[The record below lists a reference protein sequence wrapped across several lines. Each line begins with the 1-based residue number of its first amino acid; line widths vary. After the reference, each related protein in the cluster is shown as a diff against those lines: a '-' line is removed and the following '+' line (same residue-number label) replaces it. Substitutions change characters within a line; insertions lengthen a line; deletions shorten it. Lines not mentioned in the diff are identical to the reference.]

1 MIDMNQKGAKL
12 MVTNNSKQHRVK
24 DSNKEGRKQM
34 LQKFR
39 ERQDQS
45 GPESILRK
53 NLVEKVGIALDFKVQ
68 GLAKITL
75 WKNKT
80 KLN

>member
-1 MIDMNQKGAKL
+1 MNQKGAKL
-12 MVTNNSKQHRVK
+12 ILTNNSKQHRVK

-39 ERQDQS
+39 ERQDQC
-45 GPESILRK
+45 GAESILRK
-53 NLVEKVGIALDFKVQ
+53 NLVEKVGVELDFKSS
-68 GLAKITL
+68 GIGRITL

-80 KLN
+80 KLS